1 MIDPKIT
8 KKIVLISGANH
19 GIGAAT
25 AVAFS
30 AQGAKVFITY
40 YRDKCDIPDSELEKA
55 RQAGQGGVLLYHA
68 RQQQSADTL
77 LEKIRLQGGTATA
90 LEIDLADPS
99 NIPTLFDRCESELGP
114 VDILVNNHTYCVL
127 ETFDPARVTEQGFGA
142 HEGFPIRLPSAEI
155 IDAHFAINA
164 RAYALMMSE
173 YFQRSIQRGSRWGR
187 IINLSTDA
195 AHAHETN
202 ISYAA
207 SKHAI
212 ESYSRS
218 AAAEMGKYGY
228 TVNIVAPGPIQT
240 GYIPPESENEIG
252 RGTPL
257 GRVGEPEDVADVIV
271 FLASE
276 QARWLTGQL
285 LYVGGGWRM
294 GQ

>member
-1 MIDPKIT
+1 MIDPQLKG
-8 KKIVLISGANH
+8 KIVLVTGANH

-25 AVAFS
+25 ARAFA
-30 AQGAKVFITY
+30 AQGAKIFITY
-40 YRDKCDIPDSELEKA
+40 YREPARFDDDAHTSARSADAGGPKLYEAIQQQEPDELVAEI
-55 RQAGQGGVLLYHA
+55 HA
-68 RQQQSADTL
+68 RGGEVAAYEAN
-77 LEKIRLQGGTATA
+77 LEQTA
-90 LEIDLADPS
+90 
-99 NIPTLFDRCESELGP
+99 NIPLLFDLCEKQLGP
-114 VDILVNNHTYCVL
+114 VDVLVNNHTYCVL
-127 ETFDPARVTEQGFGA
+127 ETFDPAKVTT
-142 HEGFPIRLPSAEI
+142 EGFPVSLPTDEV

-164 RAYALMMSE
+164 RAYALLMKE
-173 YFQRSIQRGSRWGR
+173 YVQRYLARDAEGGR

-195 AHAHETN
+195 AHAHVAN

-218 AAAEMGKYGY
+218 AALELGPYGI
-228 TVNIVAPGPIQT
+228 TVNIVAPGPVQT
-240 GYIPPESENEIG
+240 GYITPEAELEIAA
-252 RGTPL
+252 GTPL
-257 GRVGEPEDVADVIV
+257 GSVGKPDDIADVIV

>member
-1 MIDPKIT
+1 MIDPQLTNKV
-8 KKIVLISGANH
+8 VLITGANH

-25 AVAFS
+25 ARALA

-40 YRDKCDIPDSELEKA
+40 YRVSCRYSEPEL
-55 RQAGQGGVLLYHA
+55 RQALDAGVGGDMLYCALQQQTTDALVDVIRAHGGVAVAHEA
-68 RQQQSADTL
+68 
-77 LEKIRLQGGTATA
+77 
-90 LEIDLADPS
+90 DLANPD
-99 NIPTLFDRCESELGP
+99 NIPLLFDRCEAELGP
-114 VDILVNNHTYCVL
+114 VDILVNNHTHCVL
-127 ETFDPARVTEQGFGA
+127 ETFDPARVTNEESG
-142 HEGFPIRLPSAEI
+142 IRLLAAPV

-164 RAYALMMSE
+164 RAYALLMAE
-173 YFQRSIQRGSRWGR
+173 YVRRYLQRGAQSGR

-195 AHAHETN
+195 AHAHEGN
-202 ISYAA
+202 VSYAA

-218 AAAEMGKYGY
+218 AALELGKYGI

-240 GYIPPESENEIG
+240 GYITPQSEAEIAA
-252 RGTPL
+252 GTPL

-276 QARWLTGQL
+276 QARWTTGQL